1 MLPAFQMIEGDEA
14 LCQMAEALQG
24 EPLLAIDTEANS
36 MYSYETRVCLVQI
49 SSRSADYIVDPFT
62 IRDMSPVGQLLANPQ
77 IEKVF
82 HAAEYDL
89 VCLYRQYGFKVVNL
103 FDTMLAARVLNAKV
117 VGLADLLQQH
127 FGIQMDKSH
136 QQDDWAVRPLPI
148 DNLHYAQMD
157 THYLPTLRDLQHQ
170 ALIERGRLE
179 EALEVFNDVLLIEIK
194 PQEFD
199 PDGFWRL
206 AKSDQLNRR
215 QMALLRELYLLRD
228 DIARHLNLPP
238 FKVIENYRLIQWA
251 IRPPEKPQDVSQAN
265 GGLHPQ
271 VVKAYSQDIVEAIKR
286 GYQARLPIR
295 PNPQGPDPLIADR
308 YVALHDWRKAMAQQR
323 QVEANIIVT
332 KQTLWELAQR
342 KPLSLE
348 ELRGIRGLGA
358 WRIAQYGESLLQLLA
373 RLK

>member
-1 MLPAFQMIEGDEA
+1 MLPPPQIVEGDEA
-14 LCQMAEALQG
+14 LCQMVEALRD

-49 SSRSADYIVDPFT
+49 SSRSADYIIDPFT
-62 IRDMSPVGQLLANPQ
+62 IRDTSPLGHLLADPQ

-89 VCLYRQYGFKVVNL
+89 VCLHRQYGFKLVNL
-103 FDTMLAARVLNAKV
+103 FDTMLAARVLNAAV

-127 FGIQMDKSH
+127 FGVQVDKSH
-136 QQDDWAVRPLPI
+136 QQDNWAVRPLS
-148 DNLHYAQMD
+148 DDSLRYAQMD
-157 THYLPTLRDLQHQ
+157 THYLLALRDKQRQ
-170 ALIERGRLE
+170 ALADLGRLE
-179 EALEVFNDVLLIEIK
+179 EAQEVFNDVLLVEIK
-194 PQEFD
+194 PHEFD

-206 AKSDQLNRR
+206 TRADQLTRR

-251 IRPPEKPQDVSQAN
+251 IRPPSKAQDINLAD

-271 VVKAYSQDIVEAIKR
+271 VVKTYSQDIVEAIKR
-286 GYQARLPIR
+286 GYQARLPTR
-295 PNPQGPDPLIADR
+295 PTPQTPDPIVADR
-308 YVALHDWRKAMAQQR
+308 YVALHDWRKAVAQQR
-323 QVEANIIVT
+323 RVEANIIMT
-332 KQTLWELAQR
+332 KHTLWELARR

-348 ELRGIRGLGA
+348 ELGQIRGLGA
-358 WRIAQYGESLLQLLA
+358 WRVAQYGDALLQLLA